1 MNIAVVGNRRGWT
14 YEDIEK
20 VLLDT
25 GTFRPDDVI
34 ISGGAEGV
42 DTFAQEFARKYGN
55 KMIIIHPDP
64 TKLSPERYYERNKK
78 IALECEF
85 MIVFN
90 LDNNPRSGS
99 FNAMNQAKGLGKEVK
114 VVDRR

>member
-1 MNIAVVGNRRGWT
+1 MKIAVIGNRKSWT

-25 GTFRPDDVI
+25 GTFKLSDVI

-42 DTFAQEFARKYGN
+42 DTFAQEFARKHGN
-55 KMIIIHPDP
+55 KIIIIHPDL
-64 TKLSPERYYERNKK
+64 TKPSPERYYERNEK
-78 IALECEF
+78 IALECDF

-90 LDNNPRSGS
+90 LNNNPRSGS